1 MINTL
6 HICSKVICLIL
17 VITNKGQIM
26 AIVENQGGTM
36 YTGNDITRY
45 QVTVLNHGVEFGRVN
60 KSKYFETMFHLYR
73 NGNLHFNEVA
83 ELFRFATKYKRS
95 SNPIMNNEEKEL
107 RQEMITKWFDNKGE
121 WLVDI
126 DELEKN
132 YNNEG
137 E

>member
-1 MINTL
+1 
-6 HICSKVICLIL
+6 
-17 VITNKGQIM
+17 M
-26 AIVENQGGTM
+26 AIVENQGGKM

-73 NGNLHFNEVA
+73 NGKLEFTEIA

-107 RQEMITKWFDNKGE
+107 RQELITKWFDNKGE

-126 DELEKN
+126 DELAKN
-132 YNNEG
+132 YDNWG